1 MKLYLVKP
9 DLVYFNQYNDMM
21 NEWLLSGTQI
31 APWFLDKQFSTIES
45 FEEFIRMLDQY
56 ENSNISNEYSSTTSY
71 FVVDEDG
78 CLVGGASLRHYLTV
92 KGYNTWGHIGYGVR
106 PSERGKGYATEI
118 LKLVLFEARKKHIY
132 RVLVGAHEDNIASR
146 RVIEKCGGIFDNIV
160 EDRDSNK
167 KICRYWIDNR

>member
-1 MKLYLVKP
+1 MELFLVKP
-9 DLVYFNQYNDMM
+9 DLVYYEQYNDMIK
-21 NEWLLSGTQI
+21 EWINSGTQL

-78 CLVGGASLRHYLTV
+78 CLVGAASLRHYLTI
-92 KGYNTWGHIGYGVR
+92 KGFNSWGHIGYGVR
-106 PSERGKGYATEI
+106 PSERGKGYATTV
-118 LKLVLFEARKKHIY
+118 LKMVLSEAKKKHIY

-146 RVIEKCGGIFDNIV
+146 RVIEKCGGVFDNIV
-160 EDRDSNK
+160 DDIDSDK